1 MALTDEK
8 LMQGVK
14 SGTLDMAADL
24 FDRHNKR
31 LYNFFVKST
40 GDRDS
45 SADLVQNTFMRM
57 IKYKHTYNGH
67 KAFLSW
73 FYQIARNVC
82 ADHFRKQKMKYAEDA
97 ETERIVDRSL
107 NREEEI
113 VESEMY
119 QRLNKSLLML
129 NEDSRQVL
137 IMARYQK
144 MKYERIAEVLDSSV
158 PAVKVKVHRAIK
170 KLKEYY
176 FELEKAE

>member
-1 MALTDEK
+1 MALTDEN
-8 LMQGVK
+8 LMQAVK
-14 SGTLDMAADL
+14 NGTLDMATDL

-40 GDRDS
+40 GDRES
-45 SADLVQNTFMRM
+45 SADLVQNTFLRM
-57 IKYKHTYNGH
+57 IKYKHTYNAE
-67 KAFLSW
+67 KAFISW

-82 ADHFRKQKMKYAEDA
+82 ADHYRSQKLKHAEDA
-97 ETERIVDRSL
+97 ETERIVDGSL

-113 VESEMY
+113 MENEMH
-119 QRLNKSLLML
+119 QRLDKSLSML
-129 NEDSRQVL
+129 NEDAKQVL